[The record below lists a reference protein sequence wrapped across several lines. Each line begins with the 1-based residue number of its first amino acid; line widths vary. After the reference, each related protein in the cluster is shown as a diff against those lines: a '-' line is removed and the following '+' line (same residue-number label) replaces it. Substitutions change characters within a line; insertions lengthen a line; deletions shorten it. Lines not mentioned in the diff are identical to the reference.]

1 MTTEDRIQKTGQNA
15 PQTHTFEIPLSLSG
29 FVAESTSF
37 YLCVFPGPW
46 GWALCGFVIC
56 AFVPLH
62 LLPSF
67 LCVLWALC
75 GSECE
80 SIMQNKANFKMGKM
94 ALNPCCERHY
104 GDISSLSPRQNKAN
118 QSQFQT
124 IKPNFRRSSVVL
136 QDYPSGE
143 MVRAF
148 DSRVGSVRH
157 RVGTKHGLK
166 ARATT
171 AKMAVLWQAGGG
183 GSGGDPVVWVVSVK
197 GGVGSYY

>member
-104 GDISSLSPRQNKAN
+104 GDISSLRPRQNKAN
-118 QSQFQT
+118 QSRGRARGGPISNDQTQFQT
-124 IKPNFRRSSVVL
+124 QFS
-136 QDYPSGE
+136 
-143 MVRAF
+143 RAA
-148 DSRVGSVRH
+148 
-157 RVGTKHGLK
+157 GLSE
-166 ARATT
+166 R
-171 AKMAVLWQAGGG
+171 GNG
-183 GSGGDPVVWVVSVK
+183 
-197 GGVGSYY
+197 

>member
-1 MTTEDRIQKTGQNA
+1 MEIFHPSAPGKTKPIKVPDA
-15 PQTHTFEIPLSLSG
+15 PG
-29 FVAESTSF
+29 A
-37 YLCVFPGPW
+37 G
-46 GWALCGFVIC
+46 
-56 AFVPLH
+56 
-62 LLPSF
+62 
-67 LCVLWALC
+67 
-75 GSECE
+75 
-80 SIMQNKANFKMGKM
+80 
-94 ALNPCCERHY
+94 
-104 GDISSLSPRQNKAN
+104 
-118 QSQFQT
+118 QFQT